1 MPVQT
6 TKRYRMKV
14 EDQNSTELRS
24 LAKRIEVSRTALL
37 TMCDAQG
44 VVVGKPLGLGEHE
57 TQALERKP

>member
-1 MPVQT
+1 
-6 TKRYRMKV
+6 MKV